1 MYPEKLH
8 GVFYNGYFHSGV
20 FVKCKWSVEVEAD
33 TCVAVTG
40 SRGAPLLAWLPVGLL
55 FVARVNNRTRQD
67 KTRQECAVRRPL
79 ENACAGH
86 LVWNCGALICT
97 DV

>member
-1 MYPEKLH
+1 MRRCH
-8 GVFYNGYFHSGV
+8 GITW
-20 FVKCKWSVEVEAD
+20 CA
-33 TCVAVTG
+33 T
-40 SRGAPLLAWLPVGLL
+40 VGMAACGTL
-55 FVARVNNRTRQD
+55 VCCEGEQQDRTRQD